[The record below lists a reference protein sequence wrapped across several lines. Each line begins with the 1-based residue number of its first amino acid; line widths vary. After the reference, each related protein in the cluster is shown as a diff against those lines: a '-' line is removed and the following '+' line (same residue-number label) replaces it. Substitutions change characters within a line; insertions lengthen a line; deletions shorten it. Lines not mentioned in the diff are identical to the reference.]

1 MSTFKIRSVKFNLAM
16 NIILRISG
24 VIFPL
29 ITFPYVARTL
39 LPEGNGKIAFATSV
53 INYFSLFATLG
64 IPTYGIRA
72 CAKNRNDKEKLSKT
86 VFELLLINCVLV
98 IVAYIILAITIGII
112 PEFKSNKKILL
123 IQSSTIILN
132 MLGVEWFYQAI
143 EQYEYITIRN
153 ILFKIISLILM
164 FVLVHSPKD
173 ILIYSG
179 IYVVG
184 TVGSNIVNIV
194 RLPQLIFFDKVR
206 LRFSDLQKHMKPI
219 LMLFLYNAATQIYT
233 NLDTVMLGFMCG
245 NVEVGIYN
253 VAIKI
258 KNVLCSLLTA
268 VGAVTLPR
276 ISNYLKEGKE
286 KAFNDIVKKSFQLVV
301 FLAFPIATYFV
312 VESKSTVLVLA
323 GEEYIAACVPLII
336 IVTCVIFVGM
346 SGITAWQ
353 MLIPMGRDSATVVAA
368 TAGGVIDFSINY
380 VLIPKYGAVGAAIG
394 TLIAEI
400 IVLLIEGYFLKKYI
414 KKAFPVNDFFK
425 VLLGCIIAGACAV
438 FINKMLKVS
447 PLLELMES
455 FVVLTIIFIII
466 EILLKNEFL
475 YQQILPIIKQIKS
488 KREGK

>member
-1 MSTFKIRSVKFNLAM
+1 
-16 NIILRISG
+16 
-24 VIFPL
+24 
-29 ITFPYVARTL
+29 
-39 LPEGNGKIAFATSV
+39 
-53 INYFSLFATLG
+53 
-64 IPTYGIRA
+64 
-72 CAKNRNDKEKLSKT
+72 
-86 VFELLLINCVLV
+86 
-98 IVAYIILAITIGII
+98 
-112 PEFKSNKKILL
+112 
-123 IQSSTIILN
+123 
-132 MLGVEWFYQAI
+132 
-143 EQYEYITIRN
+143 
-153 ILFKIISLILM
+153 M